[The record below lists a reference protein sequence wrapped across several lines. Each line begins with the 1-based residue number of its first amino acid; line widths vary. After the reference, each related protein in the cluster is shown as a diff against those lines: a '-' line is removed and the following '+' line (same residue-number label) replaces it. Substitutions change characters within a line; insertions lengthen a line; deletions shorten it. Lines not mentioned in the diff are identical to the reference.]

1 MCADPSLNSV
11 LPFNVDEYP
20 TEILIPTCNEGFNAS
35 PAIVADIV
43 LAFQH
48 GNAVVTYKVSAFPFK
63 KDDELMIDPSYYS
76 IAHA

>member
-1 MCADPSLNSV
+1 
-11 LPFNVDEYP
+11 
-20 TEILIPTCNEGFNAS
+20 LIPTYNNEGFNAS
-35 PAIVADIV
+35 PAIIETL